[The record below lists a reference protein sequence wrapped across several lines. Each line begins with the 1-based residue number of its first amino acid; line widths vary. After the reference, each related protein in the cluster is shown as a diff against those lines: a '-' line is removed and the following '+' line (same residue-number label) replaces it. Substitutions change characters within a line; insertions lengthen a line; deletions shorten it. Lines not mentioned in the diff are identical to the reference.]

1 MRHTST
7 LLFLPCYSY
16 AAAPVKRSR
25 DWRPGAS
32 PRRKPWSQFR
42 RVCGSLVCAPVYG
55 GSDGGA
61 KAPPVLAGGAR
72 YANLFELPPS
82 IGVGGGGFS
91 KLHHLESTMAQ
102 SSLARISAPISCL
115 GETALVQLHPDTR
128 NALNMAV
135 QALLPA
141 LCNLSRSLEAS
152 S

>member
-7 LLFLPCYSY
+7 LPFLPCYSY

-32 PRRKPWSQFR
+32 PRRKPWSLFR

-102 SSLARISAPISCL
+102 SSLARISAPTSCL
-115 GETALVQLHPDTR
+115 GEVALIQLHPDAH
-128 NALNMAV
+128 NALHMAV
-135 QALLPA
+135 QARPLLR
-141 LCNLSRSLEAS
+141 NLSRSQEAS